1 MAKEKIIGIDLG
13 TTNSCVAVLEG
24 GDPEVITNADGN
36 RTTPSVVAFTDEDE
50 RLVGETAKRQAIT
63 NPERTVTSIKRKM
76 GEDYVVKISS
86 DGKKETYNPEQ
97 ISSMILRKIKEDA
110 EERLGREV
118 RKAVITVPAYFNDSQ
133 RQATKDAGKLA
144 DLEVERIINE
154 PTAAS
159 LAYGLKDE
167 SDQTILVYDLGGGTF
182 DVSVLELGDGVFEVV
197 ATDGDTKLGGDD
209 FDQKIIDWLVDKFE
223 SQEGIDLS
231 EDPSALQRLK
241 TAAEEAKR
249 ELSSRKETTIN
260 LPYITADQSGPKHL
274 EEKLTRAKFESMIN
288 ELLSRTMNILESVLS
303 EASMTKND
311 IDQVV
316 LVGGS
321 TRIPKVQE
329 LIEEHVPGKV
339 NKEINPDEVVA
350 RGAAIQGGVLAGE
363 VDDLVLLDVTP
374 LTLGIETLGGVTTP
388 LIEKN
393 TTIPTEKSKTFSTA
407 EDNQTTVDIHVV
419 QGERKMASDNKSIGR
434 FQLTGIPPAPRG
446 TPQIDVNFEIDA
458 DGILHVSAEDK
469 GTGKSESITIEEPS
483 RLSEEEIEQMK
494 EEAEKHEEE
503 DKRKAEKVETKN
515 KADQLVYSTRE
526 SLEEFGDKLDEDAKE
541 EIEEKI
547 ENLEELVE
555 EDASKEEIEEGI
567 EELNEAAQEIGQT
580 AYGEGQQG
588 PGPGGAAGQGATGP
602 GGAAGPGG
610 PGTTGQAGG
619 STGDDEDE
627 YVDAEYE
634 EPEDEE

>member
-24 GDPEVITNADGN
+24 GDPEVLTNADGN
-36 RTTPSVVAFTDEDE
+36 RTTPSVVGFTDEGE

-63 NPERTVTSIKRKM
+63 NPNRTVKSIKRRM
-76 GEDYVVKISS
+76 GEDYEVNISMDS
-86 DGKKETYNPEQ
+86 KEKTYSPEQ

-110 EERLGREV
+110 EERIGRDV
-118 RKAVITVPAYFNDSQ
+118 TKAVITVPAYFNDSQ

-182 DVSVLELGDGVFEVV
+182 DVSILELGDGVFEVV

-209 FDQKIIDWLVDKFE
+209 FDQQIIDWLVDQFK
-223 SQEGIDLS
+223 SKEGIDLS
-231 EDPSALQRLK
+231 DDPSALQRLK
-241 TAAEEAKR
+241 TAAEEAKK
-249 ELSSRKETTIN
+249 ELSTRKETTIN

-274 EEKLTRAKFESMIN
+274 DEKLTRAKFESMID
-288 ELLSRTMNILESVLS
+288 ELLSRTMDILESTLS
-303 EASMTKND
+303 EASMDKND

-329 LIEEHVPGKV
+329 LIEEHIPGKI

-393 TTIPTEKSKTFSTA
+393 TTIPTEKTKTFSTA

-419 QGERKMASDNKSIGR
+419 QGERKMADDNKSIGR

-446 TPQIDVNFEIDA
+446 TPQIDVTFSIDA

-469 GTGKSESITIEEPS
+469 GTGKSESVTIEEPS

-503 DKRKAEKVETKN
+503 DKRKAEQIETKN
-515 KADQLVYSTRE
+515 KADQLIYSTRE
-526 SLEEFGDKLDEDAKE
+526 SLEELGDQVDEETKSKV
-541 EIEEKI
+541 EEKI
-547 ENLEELVE
+547 DNLEELVE

-567 EELNEAAQEIGQT
+567 EELNEAAKEIGKT
-580 AYGEGQQG
+580 AYEG
-588 PGPGGAAGQGATGP
+588 GQGGP
-602 GGAAGPGG
+602 GGAAGPGAGG
-610 PGTTGQAGG
+610 PGGPGG
-619 STGDDEDE
+619 PGGGPTQGDGPTDEDDE

>member
-13 TTNSCVAVLEG
+13 TTNSCVAILEG

-36 RTTPSVVAFTDEDE
+36 RTTPSVVAFTDEGE

-63 NPERTVTSIKRKM
+63 NPSRTVTSIKRKM
-76 GEDYVVKISS
+76 GENYEVKISA
-86 DGKKETYNPEQ
+86 DGQEKTYSPEQ
-97 ISSMILRKIKEDA
+97 ISSMFLRKIKEDA

-118 RKAVITVPAYFNDSQ
+118 NKAAITVPAYFNDSQ

-167 SDQTILVYDLGGGTF
+167 SDQTLLVYDLGGGTF
-182 DVSVLELGDGVFEVV
+182 DVSILELGDGVFEVV

-209 FDQKIIDWLVDKFE
+209 FDQRIIDWLVDQFK
-223 SQEGIDLS
+223 SKEGINLS
-231 EDPSALQRLK
+231 EDQSALQRLK
-241 TAAEEAKR
+241 TAAEEAKQ
-249 ELSSRKETTIN
+249 ELSTRKETTIN
-260 LPYITADQSGPKHL
+260 LPYITANQSGPKHL
-274 EEKLTRAKFESMIN
+274 DEKLTRAKFESMIDDM
-288 ELLSRTMNILESVLS
+288 LSRTMNILESTLS
-303 EASMTKND
+303 EGSMDKND

-329 LIEEHVPGKV
+329 LIEEHIPGKI

-393 TTIPTEKSKTFSTA
+393 TTIPTEKTKTFSTA
-407 EDNQTTVDIHVV
+407 EDNQTTVDIQVV
-419 QGERKMASDNKSIGR
+419 QGERKMAEDNKSISR

-446 TPQIDVNFEIDA
+446 TPQIDVTFSIDA

-469 GTGKSESITIEEPS
+469 GTGKSESVTIEEPS
-483 RLSEEEIEQMK
+483 RLSEEDIDQMK
-494 EEAEKHEEE
+494 QEAEKHEEE
-503 DKRKAEKVETKN
+503 DKKKAEQIETKN
-515 KADQLVYSTRE
+515 KADQLIYSTRQ
-526 SLEEFGDKLDEDAKE
+526 SLEELDDKVDE
-541 EIEEKI
+541 EIKSKVREKV
-547 ENLEELVE
+547 ENLEKLVE
-555 EDASKEEIEEGI
+555 EDASKEELQEGI
-567 EELNEAAQEIGQT
+567 EELNDIAQEIGKT
-580 AYGEGQQG
+580 AYEGGQQG
-588 PGPGGAAGQGATGP
+588 AGPGGATSPGAG
-602 GGAAGPGG
+602 GPGG
-610 PGTTGQAGG
+610 PEGPTQGGG
-619 STGDDEDE
+619 STAEDDE

>member
-36 RTTPSVVAFTDEDE
+36 RTTPSVVAFTDEGE

-63 NPERTVTSIKRKM
+63 NPGRTVTSIKRKM
-76 GEDYVVKISS
+76 GENYEVNISA
-86 DGKKETYNPEQ
+86 DGKEKTYSPEQ
-97 ISSMILRKIKEDA
+97 ISSMILRKIKEDT
-110 EERLGREV
+110 EDRLGRDV
-118 RKAVITVPAYFNDSQ
+118 NKAVITVPAYFNDSQ

-144 DLEVERIINE
+144 GLEVERIINE

-182 DVSVLELGDGVFEVV
+182 DVSILELGDGVFEVV

-209 FDQKIIDWLVDKFE
+209 FDQRVIDWLVDQFK
-223 SQEGIDLS
+223 SKEGIDLS
-231 EDPSALQRLK
+231 EDQSALQRLK
-241 TAAEEAKR
+241 TAAEEAKQ
-249 ELSSRKETTIN
+249 ELSTRKETTIN
-260 LPYITADQSGPKHL
+260 LPYITANQSGPKHL
-274 EEKLTRAKFESMIN
+274 DEKLTRAKFESMIDDM
-288 ELLSRTMNILESVLS
+288 LSRTMDILESTLS
-303 EASMTKND
+303 EASMDKND

-329 LIEEHVPGKV
+329 LINEHIPGKI

-388 LIEKN
+388 LIDKN
-393 TTIPTEKSKTFSTA
+393 TTIPTEKTKTFSTA

-419 QGERKMASDNKSIGR
+419 QGERKMAEDNKSIGR

-446 TPQIDVNFEIDA
+446 TPQIDVTFSIDA

-469 GTGKSESITIEEPS
+469 GTGKSESVTIEEPS

-503 DKRKAEKVETKN
+503 DKKKAEQIEAKN
-515 KADQLVYSTRE
+515 KADQLIYSTRQ
-526 SLEEFGDKLDEDAKE
+526 SLEELGNKIDEEVTSRVK
-541 EIEEKI
+541 EKI
-547 ENLEELVE
+547 DKLEELVE
-555 EDASKEEIEEGI
+555 EDASKEKIEQGI
-567 EELNEAAQEIGQT
+567 EELNEAAQEIGKT
-580 AYGEGQQG
+580 AYEGGQGGPEAG
-588 PGPGGAAGQGATGP
+588 PGPGEPGGP
-602 GGAAGPGG
+602 GAGPGG
-610 PGTTGQAGG
+610 PGGPGQAGKAG
-619 STGDDEDE
+619 KDDE

-634 EPEDEE
+634 EPEDDKNQE

>member
-63 NPERTVTSIKRKM
+63 NPEKTVTSIKRKM
-76 GEDYVVKISS
+76 GEDYVVEISS
-86 DGKKETYNPEQ
+86 NGKKETYNPEQ

-241 TAAEEAKR
+241 TAAEEAKK

-260 LPYITADQSGPKHL
+260 LPYITANQSGPKHL
-274 EEKLTRAKFESMIN
+274 EEKLTRAKFESMID

-503 DKRKAEKVETKN
+503 DRRKAEKVETKN
-515 KADQLVYSTRE
+515 KADQLVYSTKQ
-526 SLEEFGDKLDEDAKE
+526 SLEEFGDKIDADTKK

-588 PGPGGAAGQGATGP
+588 PG
-602 GGAAGPGG
+602 
-610 PGTTGQAGG
+610 TTGQAGG

-627 YVDAEYE
+627 YVDA
-634 EPEDEE
+634 

>member
-36 RTTPSVVAFTDEDE
+36 RTTPSVVAFTEEDE

-63 NPERTVTSIKRKM
+63 NPDRTVTSIKRKM
-76 GEDYVVKISS
+76 GENYEVKISR
-86 DGKKETYNPEQ
+86 DGSEKTYTPEQ

-110 EERLGREV
+110 EERIGREV
-118 RKAVITVPAYFNDSQ
+118 KKAVITVPAYFNDSQ

-182 DVSVLELGDGVFEVV
+182 DVSILELGDGVFEVV

-209 FDQKIIDWLVDKFE
+209 FDQKIIDWLVDKFKQ
-223 SQEGIDLS
+223 QEGIDLS
-231 EDPSALQRLK
+231 EDHSALQRLK
-241 TAAEEAKR
+241 TAAEEAKK
-249 ELSSRKETTIN
+249 ELSNRKETTIN

-274 EEKLTRAKFESMIN
+274 DEKLTRAKFENMVDD
-288 ELLSRTMNILESVLS
+288 LLTRTMDILESTLS
-303 EASMTKND
+303 EASMNKND

-329 LIEEHVPGKV
+329 LIEEHIPGKV

-446 TPQIDVNFEIDA
+446 TPQIDVNFSIDA
-458 DGILHVSAEDK
+458 DGILHVAAEDK

-494 EEAEKHEEE
+494 QEAEKHEEE
-503 DKRKAEKVETKN
+503 DKRKAERIETKN
-515 KADQLVYSTRE
+515 KADQLIYSTRQ
-526 SLEEFGDKLDEDAKE
+526 SLEEFSDKIDESTKS

-547 ENLEELVE
+547 ENLEKLVE
-555 EDASKEEIEEGI
+555 EDASKEELEEGI

-580 AYGEGQQG
+580 AYEGGQGG
-588 PGPGGAAGQGATGP
+588 PGAGP
-602 GGAAGPGG
+602 GGAAGPGAGAGGSGGAG
-610 PGTTGQAGG
+610 PAGGQAGQG
-619 STGDDEDE
+619 GTSADDDE

>member
-13 TTNSCVAVLEG
+13 TTNSCAAVLEG
-24 GDPEVITNADGN
+24 GDPEIITNAEGN
-36 RTTPSVVAFTDEDE
+36 RTTPSVVAFTEDDEL
-50 RLVGETAKRQAIT
+50 LVGETAKRQSIT
-63 NPERTVTSIKRKM
+63 NPDRTVRSIKRKM
-76 GEDYVVKISS
+76 GEDHKVKISR
-86 DGKKETYNPEQ
+86 DGEEKDYTPEQ
-97 ISSMILRKIKEDA
+97 ISSMILRNIKEDA
-110 EERLGREV
+110 EDRIGRNIK
-118 RKAVITVPAYFNDSQ
+118 KAVITVPAYFNDSQ

-144 DLEVERIINE
+144 DLEVARIINE

-159 LAYGLKDE
+159 LAYGLNDS

-182 DVSVLELGDGVFEVV
+182 DVSILELGDGVFEVV
-197 ATDGDTKLGGDD
+197 STDGDTKLGGDD
-209 FDQKIIDWLVDKFE
+209 FDQKIIDWLVKRFKE
-223 SQEGIDLS
+223 QENIDLS
-231 EDPSALQRLK
+231 EDTSALQRLK
-241 TAAEEAKR
+241 TAAEEAKK
-249 ELSSRKETTIN
+249 ELSSKKETTIN

-274 EEKLTRAKFESMIN
+274 EEKLTRAKFEAMIDD
-288 ELLSRTMNILESVLS
+288 LLSRTMNILESALS
-303 EASMTKND
+303 EASMDKDD

-321 TRIPKVQE
+321 TRIPRAQE

-350 RGAAIQGGVLAGE
+350 RGAAVQGGVLAGE

-407 EDNQTTVDIHVV
+407 ENNQTTVDIHVV

-446 TPQIDVNFEIDA
+446 VPQIDVNFSIDA

-469 GTGKSESITIEEPS
+469 GTGKSESVTIEEPS

-494 EEAEKHEEE
+494 KEAERHEEE
-503 DKRKAEKVETKN
+503 DKRKAERIEARN
-515 KADQLVYSTRE
+515 KADQLIYSTQQ
-526 SLEEFGDKLDEDAKE
+526 SLEEFGDQIDSDKK
-541 EIEEKI
+541 EKI
-547 ENLEELVE
+547 EQKIDHLQKLIDEE
-555 EDASKEEIEEGI
+555 ASKEELEEGT
-567 EELNEAAQEIGQT
+567 EELNEAAQEIGQA
-580 AYGEGQQG
+580 AYQDAQGGPAGAGPQGG
-588 PGPGGAAGQGATGP
+588 PGPGAQ
-602 GGAAGPGG
+602 GG
-610 PGTTGQAGG
+610 PGSQGEGGQ
-619 STGDDEDE
+619 STGGNEDE

-634 EPEDEE
+634 EPEDE